1 MSVQS
6 TKLVAGV
13 VSQTSSFAA
22 GQLHSPRQVTSAEID
37 LPKIEVKPVQTTSSA
52 LLQEAVDEAN
62 KMFKQIHSDVQ
73 FVIDSESKKVVIR
86 LIEPS
91 SGEVINQYPS
101 EQVVAISNAI
111 RESQMQATE
120 RHVAYKASAADL
132 LGIFIKQKS

>member
-13 VSQTSSFAA
+13 VSQASSFAA
-22 GQLHSPRQVTSAEID
+22 GQLNPSRQASAEID
-37 LPKIEVKPVQTTSSA
+37 LPKIEVKSVQITSSA
-52 LLQEAVDEAN
+52 LLQTAVDEAN
-62 KMFKQIHSDVQ
+62 KVFKDIHSDVQ
-73 FVIDSESKKVVIR
+73 FVIDSESNKVVIR

-111 RESQMQATE
+111 RDSQLRATE

-132 LGIFIKQKS
+132 LGIFVKQKS